1 MSIGHIYEYTF
12 RYISTLTR
20 DWDNFVGK
28 SGFTS
33 TLPTSLPGCQVLA
46 PWTNYLLCTWTCTVS
61 LLLKEYCRGRVAEL
75 CRTNYVRHVLP
86 QICVAAI
93 HGLSFLGGPSHYL
106 QKIGASHF
114 TIFKLVFWSHSKAG
128 EGIILKHFKYCESCQ
143 SKVIW
148 KFKIKCQ

>member
-1 MSIGHIYEYTF
+1 MDNGHIYEYTF
-12 RYISTLTR
+12 TYKSTLTR
-20 DWDNFVGK
+20 DRNFIFWDHFDGK

-93 HGLSFLGGPSHYL
+93 HGLSFFGRSFTLSTKDRG
-106 QKIGASHF
+106 F
-114 TIFKLVFWSHSKAG
+114 TIFDLVFSSSL
-128 EGIILKHFKYCESCQ
+128 LKSFKS
-143 SKVIW
+143 W
-148 KFKIKCQ
+148 GALF

>member
-20 DWDNFVGK
+20 DWNFILGDNFVGK

-93 HGLSFLGGPSHYL
+93 RGLSFLGGPSHYL
-106 QKIGASHF
+106 QKIGASQSLIWYF
-114 TIFKLVFWSHSKAG
+114 EVIQKLG
-128 EGIILKHFKYCESCQ
+128 EALF
-143 SKVIW
+143 
-148 KFKIKCQ
+148 